1 MAEHDWAKASHAVVQ
16 VMIRRRP
23 SHSLAMDRQL
33 QGHGWAIVLARP
45 DMAPTNDGSWRQR

>member
-23 SHSLAMDRQL
+23 SYSLAMDRQL